1 MPDGKRKRRHS
12 PNKPRRDWYARY
24 RSFRFQRRFGL
35 PALPLA
41 SEVLFA

>member
-12 PNKPRRDWYARY
+12 PLQARREWYAKH

-35 PALPLA
+35 NVSQVA
-41 SEVLFA
+41 

>member
-12 PNKPRRDWYARY
+12 PNKPRRDWYARH

-35 PALPLA
+35 AGGVA
-41 SEVLFA
+41 ANSFAA